1 MGSTKQFRIK
11 QKNPHQTRPNISSSG
26 ESASCFLLLS
36 FSLQCFPLPNHQRV
50 RCLFLSLFPMVSDA
64 ESVHLPPIHQHL
76 DRFVRVASFRYLLW
90 DHKPLTDFWMT
101 GPGTVK
107 KLEKHGID
115 LKSYYASAEC
125 TARHLDPLTTNLV
138 VADASR
144 TEKTICLAVSPSLK
158 AYGIPGRA
166 RLFEVVQKVKEVNA
180 QRLREAARTRKAVYK
195 DGTPTFASSSYD
207 SLALSADPSIA
218 VDYLIAPPRMA
229 YYEKVSR
236 QIYGIYLKYIAPED
250 IVVYSIDECFFD
262 LTSYLSHYH
271 MSAHDLVKTMI
282 REVLYTTGITATG
295 GIGTNLYLAKLAMD
309 ITAKHAAPDADGVR
323 IAELDEESFRYLLWD
338 HKPLTDFWMTGP
350 GTVKKLE
357 KHGIRT
363 MGELARYSLNY
374 QDILYKEF
382 GVDAELLIDHAWG
395 LEPCGMKE
403 IKAYKPSTNSISE
416 GQVLACPYPY
426 DKARII
432 VQEMADSLVL
442 QLTDKGL
449 VTDSLTLDVGYD
461 RENCD
466 NGTYHGPVHID
477 HYGRTVPK
485 GAHGSVRLDNPTN
498 LGSQLIK
505 AAATLFD
512 QIADKTLTVRRITIA
527 ANRVVKDEGVFQ
539 VDLFTDTSKLE
550 KEKQLQEVMLGLKK
564 KFGKNA
570 VLKGTNY
577 LDGATMKER
586 NKQIGG
592 HKAE

>member
-1 MGSTKQFRIK
+1 M
-11 QKNPHQTRPNISSSG
+11 
-26 ESASCFLLLS
+26 
-36 FSLQCFPLPNHQRV
+36 
-50 RCLFLSLFPMVSDA
+50 
-64 ESVHLPPIHQHL
+64 
-76 DRFVRVASFRYLLW
+76 
-90 DHKPLTDFWMT
+90 
-101 GPGTVK
+101 
-107 KLEKHGID
+107 
-115 LKSYYASAEC
+115 
-125 TARHLDPLTTNLV
+125 
-138 VADASR
+138 
-144 TEKTICLAVSPSLK
+144 
-158 AYGIPGRA
+158 
-166 RLFEVVQKVKEVNA
+166 
-180 QRLREAARTRKAVYK
+180 QRLKEAVRTRKAVYK
-195 DGTPTFASSSYD
+195 DDVPTFASSSYD
-207 SLALSADPSIA
+207 STALSDPSIA

-262 LTSYLSHYH
+262 ITSYLSHYH

-282 REVLYTTGITATG
+282 REVLYTTGITATA

-323 IAELDEESFRYLLWD
+323 IAELDEEAFRYLLWD

-395 LEPCGMKE
+395 LEPCSMKE

-416 GQVLACPYPY
+416 GQVLSCPYPY

-442 QLTDKGL
+442 QLTGKGL

-485 GAHGSVRLDNPTN
+485 GAHGTVKLDNPTN

-512 QIADKTLTVRRITIA
+512 QITDKALTVRRITIA
-527 ANRVVKDEGVFQ
+527 ANRVVKDEGIFQ

-550 KEKQLQEVMLGLKK
+550 KEKKLQDVMLGIKK

-577 LDGATMKER
+577 LDGATTRER
-586 NKQIGG
+586 NKTIGG

>member
-1 MGSTKQFRIK
+1 MSHHRIF
-11 QKNPHQTRPNISSSG
+11 
-26 ESASCFLLLS
+26 SC
-36 FSLQCFPLPNHQRV
+36 
-50 RCLFLSLFPMVSDA
+50 
-64 ESVHLPPIHQHL
+64 
-76 DRFVRVASFRYLLW
+76 
-90 DHKPLTDFWMT
+90 
-101 GPGTVK
+101 
-107 KLEKHGID
+107 ID

-125 TARHLDPLTTNLV
+125 CARHLDPLTTNLV

-166 RLFEVVQKVKEVNA
+166 RLFEVVQKVKDVNA
-180 QRLREAARTRKAVYK
+180 QRLREAVRLRKAVYK
-195 DGTPTFASSSYD
+195 DGVPTFASSSYD
-207 SLALSADPSIA
+207 STTLSTDPSIA

-282 REVLYTTGITATG
+282 REVLYTTGITATA
-295 GIGTNLYLAKLAMD
+295 GIGSNLYLAKLAMD

-357 KHGIRT
+357 KHGIHT
-363 MGELARYSLNY
+363 MGELARYSLKY
-374 QDILYKEF
+374 QDVLYKEF

-403 IKAYKPSTNSISE
+403 IRAYKPSTNSISE
-416 GQVLACPYPY
+416 GQVLSCPYPY

-485 GAHGSVRLDNPTN
+485 GAHGTVKLDNPTN

-527 ANRVVKDEGVFQ
+527 ANRVVKDEGILQ
-539 VDLFTDTSKLE
+539 VDLFTDTTKLE

-577 LDGATMKER
+577 LDGATMRER
-586 NKQIGG
+586 NKTIGG